1 MTQARGY
8 AAPAPQTEEE
18 EGKIPVTGA
27 QKRKAVNL
35 QGHFVP
41 ASTQAKY
48 RRLLAKA
55 VFENCAG
62 VALSFVETPAM
73 RAFTEVTG
81 AFSCHVT
88 LVCCEAG

>member
-41 ASTQAKY
+41 ASTGCV
-48 RRLLAKA
+48 RELCRGGPL
-55 VFENCAG
+55 FCGDAG
-62 VALSFVETPAM
+62 HE
-73 RAFTEVTG
+73 G
-81 AFSCHVT
+81 IH
-88 LVCCEAG
+88 